1 MFPPPVTDTA
11 WESNEEQDTK
21 FTWSGLLL
29 TSAAAFTPVWA
40 IRWLRDMTWAC
51 SDGWRISLV
60 TAIIAI
66 AAVVLYAYAR
76 RQRLINLRMQ
86 AVEGASSVTSIAR
99 SFDAVASAALTLIQE
114 VELVSRGYRM

>member
-1 MFPPPVTDTA
+1 M
-11 WESNEEQDTK
+11 
-21 FTWSGLLL
+21 
-29 TSAAAFTPVWA
+29 
-40 IRWLRDMTWAC
+40 
-51 SDGWRISLV
+51 

-66 AAVVLYAYAR
+66 ATVVLYAYAR

-86 AVEGASSVTSIAR
+86 AVEDASSVTSIAQ